1 MFRPLFAETWR
12 GLGDDHTV
20 VRRDLHR
27 EPLPHLTDAA
37 RLRVDGEASDAAAE
51 KLQAE
56 LIAEVA
62 AADVVVIG
70 APMYNWSL
78 PSTLKAWIDYIH
90 VLGTTVPFDN
100 PDRIDIT
107 KLTRMTKWMYSTGRA
122 VGEADK
128 RPAVDPN
135 FKLERCRDYTGDYC
149 AR

>member
-56 LIAEVA
+56 LAYERRREDPQA
-62 AADVVVIG
+62 AKDNKKLWA
-70 APMYNWSL
+70 SRH
-78 PSTLKAWIDYIH
+78 KAARAWMKQKRR
-90 VLGTTVPFDN
+90 G
-100 PDRIDIT
+100 PDD
-107 KLTRMTKWMYSTGRA
+107 
-122 VGEADK
+122 
-128 RPAVDPN
+128 
-135 FKLERCRDYTGDYC
+135 
-149 AR
+149 